1 MTITD
6 RDIEII
12 ESYFNRT
19 LSEEDNQTFEQRLQT
34 DADYRKAV
42 NEYQATAAILNTI
55 REREQKA
62 FLKNIEATMPP
73 VGIPIRRLGFREWA
87 IAAVGLLLVTV
98 GIWWFLGR
106 DEEGVKLKSLAMN
119 YFEPYPSYNT
129 TKGIEQKD
137 KKTQAFDAYDAQKY
151 KSAVKLFEAA
161 FTERGDT
168 MLLFYQGISELGS
181 GTATQSE
188 AHLEKLQGSSIVPQQ
203 ALSYYLGLAAI
214 ENGQTEKAILYLKK
228 AADTEGSYQNTAKS
242 VLSAL
247 ESKK

>member
-19 LSEEDNQTFEQRLQT
+19 LSKEDNQAFEQRLQT
-34 DADYRKAV
+34 DSDFKKAV
-42 NEYQATAAILNTI
+42 NEYQATTAILNTV

-73 VGIPIRRLGFREWA
+73 VGIPIRRLDFRWRA
-87 IAAVGLLLVTV
+87 IAAVGLVLVTV
-98 GIWWFLGR
+98 GVWQFWGGG
-106 DEEGVKLKSLAMN
+106 DEGVKLKSIAVN

-129 TKGIEQKD
+129 TKGFEQKD
-137 KKTQAFDAYDAQKY
+137 KKTEAFEAYDAQKY
-151 KSAVKLFEAA
+151 KSAAKLFEAA
-161 FTERGDT
+161 FNERGDT
-168 MLLFYQGISELGS
+168 MLLFYRGIAELGS
-181 GTATQSE
+181 GAATQSE
-188 AHLEKLQGSSIVPQQ
+188 AHLEKLQGSSIIPQQ
-203 ALSYYLGLAAI
+203 ALFYYLGLAAI

-228 AADTEGSYQNTAKS
+228 VADTEGSYQNTAKS